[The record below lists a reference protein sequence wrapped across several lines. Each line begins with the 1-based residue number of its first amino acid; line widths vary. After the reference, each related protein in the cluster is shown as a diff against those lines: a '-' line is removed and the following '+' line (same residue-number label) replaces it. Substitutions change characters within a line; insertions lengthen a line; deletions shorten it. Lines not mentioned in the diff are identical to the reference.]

1 MLPSLGEAS
10 GFFDDYACK
19 IILLYMEP
27 CWDTCVKWGSCP
39 SEENFLFSFR
49 CRISQGFFF
58 LLLLIDGPIQEKFI
72 NDLFF
77 PSKIGGK
84 KETLT
89 LLSPKGKN
97 L

>member
-10 GFFDDYACK
+10 GFSDDYACK
-19 IILLYMEP
+19 IILLYVEP
-27 CWDTCVKWGSCP
+27 CWDTC
-39 SEENFLFSFR
+39 ENGGAVLQRRTFYFHLNAEFPRFL
-49 CRISQGFFF
+49 FF
-58 LLLLIDGPIQEKFI
+58 LLVDGPIQEKFI

-77 PSKIGGK
+77 PSKIGEK

-89 LLSPKGKN
+89 LLSPKGKK